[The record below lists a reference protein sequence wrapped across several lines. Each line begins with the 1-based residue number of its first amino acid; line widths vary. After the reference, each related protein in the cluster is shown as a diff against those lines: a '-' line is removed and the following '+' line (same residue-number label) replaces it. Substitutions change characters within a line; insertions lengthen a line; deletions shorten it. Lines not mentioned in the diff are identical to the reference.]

1 MNIIK
6 RVLRIVITGYLV
18 KWIRNKI
25 EENQTVVKINVKGL
39 FANFDLS
46 SE

>member
-25 EENQTVVKINVKGL
+25 EGKSNGGQKGL

>member
-18 KWIRNKI
+18 KWIRNKMR
-25 EENQTVVKINVKGL
+25 ENQTVVKIKCKKVYSL
-39 FANFDLS
+39 TLI
-46 SE
+46 

>member
-25 EENQTVVKINVKGL
+25 EGKSNGGQKIKCKR
-39 FANFDLS
+39 S
-46 SE
+46 IR

>member
-25 EENQTVVKINVKGL
+25 EGKSNGGQNNVKKVYSL
-39 FANFDLS
+39 TLI
-46 SE
+46 

>member
-25 EENQTVVKINVKGL
+25 EGKSNGGQNSKRSIR
-39 FANFDLS
+39 
-46 SE
+46 

>member
-25 EENQTVVKINVKGL
+25 EENQTVVKIKCKR
-39 FANFDLS
+39 S
-46 SE
+46 IR

>member
-25 EENQTVVKINVKGL
+25 EGKSNGGQIKCKKVYSLTLI
-39 FANFDLS
+39 
-46 SE
+46 

>member
-25 EENQTVVKINVKGL
+25 EEKSNGGQK
-39 FANFDLS
+39 
-46 SE
+46 

>member
-25 EENQTVVKINVKGL
+25 EGKSNGGQNKKRS

>member
-25 EENQTVVKINVKGL
+25 EENQTVVKNVKGL

>member
-18 KWIRNKI
+18 KWIRNVKLR
-25 EENQTVVKINVKGL
+25 ENQTVVKIKKVYSL
-39 FANFDLS
+39 TLI
-46 SE
+46 

>member
-25 EENQTVVKINVKGL
+25 EENQTVVKNKIKR
-39 FANFDLS
+39 S
-46 SE
+46 IR

>member
-25 EENQTVVKINVKGL
+25 EGKSNGGQKCVKRSIR
-39 FANFDLS
+39 
-46 SE
+46 

>member
-1 MNIIK
+1 MD
-6 RVLRIVITGYLV
+6 
-18 KWIRNKI
+18 RNKI
-25 EENQTVVKINVKGL
+25 EGKSNGGRNGVKKGL

>member
-25 EENQTVVKINVKGL
+25 EGKSNGGQNKMVYSLTLI
-39 FANFDLS
+39 
-46 SE
+46 